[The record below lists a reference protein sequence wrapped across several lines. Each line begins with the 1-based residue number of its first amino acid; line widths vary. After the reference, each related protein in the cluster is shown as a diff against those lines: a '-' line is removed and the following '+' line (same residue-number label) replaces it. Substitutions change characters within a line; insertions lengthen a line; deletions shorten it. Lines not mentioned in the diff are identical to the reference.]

1 VIELVASLLLLA
13 LPENSQYAQSS
24 LPASIARVIGA
35 HAGIYRVRQFHEAGR
50 TLWVVTL
57 PCRVPA
63 EEFPSPPARVP
74 AEEFPSPP
82 ASAPVACQ
90 VDLFLQTGQGFREV
104 GKASGELVDADPE
117 SGVPDELSFHVPAS
131 AKETQLRWAEGRLV
145 SKQVPRWFR
154 DPLTRER
161 VDADELRARGM
172 LDLQSGRFTVA
183 AGRYALLCQDRCA
196 VLDVETLATALLE
209 ARLFEQAAAALRRA
223 IDMPGHQLQDLVS
236 LISLLRA
243 EGKEQ
248 EATVLDRQLKR
259 EDPDAGS

>member
-1 VIELVASLLLLA
+1 MIELLASLLLLA

-24 LPASIARVIGA
+24 LPAGIARVIGA
-35 HAGIYRVRQFHEAGR
+35 HAGIYRVRQFHETGR
-50 TLWVVTL
+50 SLWVVTL

-63 EEFPSPPARVP
+63 EEFPSRSAREGV
-74 AEEFPSPP
+74 A
-82 ASAPVACQ
+82 ACQ
-90 VDLFLQTGQGFREV
+90 VELFLETGQGFRAV

-161 VDADELRARGM
+161 VDAEELRARGM

-183 AGRYALLCQDRCA
+183 AGRYALLCQDPCA

-223 IDMPGHQLQDLVS
+223 IDMPGHQLQDLTS
-236 LISLLRA
+236 LASLLRA
-243 EGKEQ
+243 EGREQ
-248 EATVLDRQLKR
+248 EATALERQLNR
-259 EDPDAGS
+259 EDPDAGR